1 MKKQIITLLLILLII
16 TNKIYSQSAVKY
28 VLPEPVIT
36 ELNRLEEAYKILD
49 QFANSVWEGWNDYID
64 FPFLMTFQNGLRVL
78 VGHPAPTSEFILY
91 PDRKVHDLA
100 VCIDTTKLNKF
111 LIQLPLRCGGGVIPF
126 GNFNNKRV
134 TIVNLNF
141 NAVDAGKMI
150 ESDALTGENHIL
162 VFIHELM
169 HCYQD
174 KILKMRYGNLDLNPY
189 LDYALYSDIEGQ
201 ALALAYKQSS
211 LEESLPYLRDFCIAR
226 GLKIKDMSEQE
237 KNQASSDEFREGEA
251 VYSEVVILENVKRGF
266 ESFKSMNTDSE
277 YHRFENPDIY
287 MEQYFKRLETKSGKT
302 LELYEK
308 NYEYG
313 CFEALLLQRYFPGW
327 QKEIESGKW
336 LDQILRKRI
345 DITADDSLLVLKR
358 FKTIY
363 GLDQLK
369 VKHEKVITERNNTYN
384 MLTSR
389 KGKTYIISMKPIR
402 QPLSREVNK
411 SLKNHKLGLIE
422 MYPDGIGD
430 MNFDGIS
437 LSVKP
442 VPAEIN
448 ELYYIK
454 VVDTGKGRSG
464 KAYTI
469 TCKSKDDSGYY
480 YDATVTTP
488 LFTLKAPKVSIRESK
503 DRVKII
509 VHSRI

>member
-1 MKKQIITLLLILLII
+1 MKKPILILLLILLII
-16 TNKIYSQSAVKY
+16 SNKIYSQSAVKY
-28 VLPEPVIT
+28 VLPDPVIT

-49 QFANSVWEGWNDYID
+49 QFANKVWEGWNDYLN

-111 LIQLPLRCGGGVIPF
+111 QIQLPLRCGGGVIPF
-126 GNFNNKRV
+126 GSFNNKRV
-134 TIVNLNF
+134 IIVNLDF
-141 NAVDAGKMI
+141 KAADTEKMI

-174 KILKMRYGNLDLNPY
+174 KILKMRYGNLDMNPY
-189 LDYALYSDIEGQ
+189 FDYALYSDIEGQ
-201 ALALAYKQSS
+201 ALALAYKQNS
-211 LEESLPYLRDFCIAR
+211 LEESLPYLKDFCIAR
-226 GLKIKDMSEQE
+226 GLKIRDISEQE

-251 VYSEVVILENVKRGF
+251 VYSEISILQNLKEGF
-266 ESFKSMNTDSE
+266 ESSSAINKDPE

-287 MEQYFKRLETKSGKT
+287 MEQYLKRLETKSGKT

-345 DITADDSLLVLKR
+345 DITSEDSLSVLKR

-363 GLDQLK
+363 DVDHLK
-369 VKHEKVITERNNTYN
+369 EKHEKVITERNNTYN
-384 MLTSR
+384 LMTSR
-389 KGKTYIISMKPIR
+389 KGKTYIISMKPIS
-402 QPLSREVNK
+402 QPLSREVSK
-411 SLKNHKLGLIE
+411 SLKTFKLGLID
-422 MYPDGIGD
+422 MYPEGIGD
-430 MNFDGIS
+430 MNFDAIS

-448 ELYYIK
+448 ELFYIK
-454 VVDTGKGRSG
+454 IVDTDKGRSG
-464 KAYTI
+464 KAFTI
-469 TCKSKDDSGYY
+469 TCKSKDENGYY

-503 DRVKII
+503 ERVKII